1 MIKWKKD
8 KERTNVEFFN
18 STIHATVWQS
28 SAPHLKMVISRSLGT
43 FNNDKHVCRIRVRT
57 KLSRTAAPQV
67 PSRVDLSLTNT
78 QTNERRKVLMN
89 IQRKERANT
98 KKLMMFRKLLFKN
111 TKNDIN
117 QYFKRQNKT
126 YRIHISCSC
135 KFSFTVSLI
144 TCVVA
149 SACVGLLSTKYLILT
164 HEQQERFV
172 FLNQNL
178 DLDKQT
184 LERTNKSKEI
194 REKCARKQKKELI

>member
-1 MIKWKKD
+1 MTSMCVGLESELNSAGQQLPRSRAELIFNKHTNKRKK
-8 KERTNVEFFN
+8 K
-18 STIHATVWQS
+18 
-28 SAPHLKMVISRSLGT
+28 SANKYTKKRKS
-43 FNNDKHVCRIRVRT
+43 KH
-57 KLSRTAAPQV
+57 
-67 PSRVDLSLTNT
+67 
-78 QTNERRKVLMN
+78 
-89 IQRKERANT
+89 

-149 SACVGLLSTKYLILT
+149 SACVGLLSTKYLILS

-184 LERTNKSKEI
+184 LERTNKSKDI